1 MAFQRKHPS
10 ARFSRARKRRGPST
24 RGTRFQRWS
33 ASVAKKGT
41 SLFPKDLSALFG
53 KLSLPLGI
61 LLVLFCVSLW
71 LLSGYVL
78 GKISPEYMVTVQPF
92 EVSPEIGNRTS
103 LSGKSASDIVVD
115 ILNDAAS
122 HAAQFHGTDYYSYGG
137 EVKPQ
142 PVCLHHAIKVPIQ
155 TSYGIEL
162 KGISVDSVMHLYDKA
177 RYEQWIIGGDVV
189 SSPGG
194 LVGRIRLNNADA
206 AKSWETPPSAHA
218 NASELVRDATY
229 LMLAKEAPELLGQN
243 YLQQAKYKAA
253 EEVFRQWA
261 IDDPQNWKP
270 SYYLS
275 LVYSYQGKLE
285 EASSLA
291 NWSNNLTSDETSSS
305 SKKHRAIRGSE
316 KEIAFNLSQATK
328 IALQAR
334 GTSDPQALDTLQ
346 HTLNTLGQGQSAL
359 SRLFI
364 STPANADYR
373 IQRARVLDKEAL
385 IELDRNSPTAYE
397 HSRQSIDSLDEA
409 IRSVPENGGLHE
421 QRADLLMHLVAI
433 MKKQGK
439 GSHEIRAKG
448 IEEEIRANEIEEAR
462 ENTRALELRPK
473 DASATALWGAVYGQI
488 RLGNSEAAVD
498 LARTITLLRPDCTAV
513 NAAYIVALERAIKS
527 PGHEPERE
535 KEVNDRLGQLL
546 KSNPEK
552 SELLAVLDAFLNKK
566 DRERA
571 DMIAAE
577 GERRFPEDP
586 AFEERKVQSYFVG
599 SLHDERQTGSG
610 RSQRL

>member
-1 MAFQRKHPS
+1 MAVQSERLSNRPF
-10 ARFSRARKRRGPST
+10 FSRKRRGPYARSSHFGPGL
-24 RGTRFQRWS
+24 RSRMREEHPFKP
-33 ASVAKKGT
+33 SVLARVLNKV
-41 SLFPKDLSALFG
+41 
-53 KLSLPLGI
+53 SLPFGI
-61 LLVLFCVSLW
+61 LLVLLCLSLW

-78 GKISPEYMVTVQPF
+78 GKIRPEYMVTVQPF
-92 EVSPEIGNRTS
+92 EISPEIGNRTS

-229 LMLAKEAPELLGQN
+229 LMLAREAPELLGQN
-243 YLQQAKYKAA
+243 YLQQANYKAA

-291 NWSNNLTSDETSSS
+291 NWSNNLASGETSSS
-305 SKKHRAIRGSE
+305 SKKHRAISASDR
-316 KEIAFNLSQATK
+316 EIAFNLSQATK
-328 IALQAR
+328 IALQVR

-346 HTLNTLGQGQSAL
+346 HTLATLGQGQSVL
-359 SRLFI
+359 TRLFI

-385 IELDRNSPTAYE
+385 IELDRNSPAAYE
-397 HSRQSIDSLDEA
+397 HSRQAIDSLDEA
-409 IRSVPENGGLHE
+409 IRSVPENGGLYE

-448 IEEEIRANEIEEAR
+448 IEEEIKESEIEEAK

-513 NAAYIVALERAIKS
+513 NAAYIVALEGAIKS
-527 PGHEPERE
+527 SGDEPERE
-535 KEVNDRLGQLL
+535 KEVDDRLGKLL
-546 KSNPEK
+546 TSNPEK
-552 SELLAVLDAFLNKK
+552 SELLAVLDAFLKKK
-566 DRERA
+566 DRDRA
-571 DMIAAE
+571 DVVAAE
-577 GERRFPEDP
+577 GERRFPEDR
-586 AFEERKVQSYFVG
+586 AFEERKIQSYFVG